1 MNTGDN
7 PSLTPPKWMKKS
19 EKETFN
25 RLILARS
32 VAGRP
37 VQSIEFD
44 AVCDFVAVRSRL
56 DKLRRMEREAS
67 FPAERLATMRAIET
81 ATATA
86 RKLGRDLHLDTN
98 RA

>member
-1 MNTGDN
+1 MTTADN
-7 PSLTPPKWMKKS
+7 PALIPPKWMRKS

-25 RLILARS
+25 RLISARS
-32 VAGRP
+32 EAGRP
-37 VQSIEFD
+37 VEAIEFD
-44 AVCDFVAVRSRL
+44 AVCDLVAARSRL

-86 RKLGRDLHLDTN
+86 RKLAKDLHLATL